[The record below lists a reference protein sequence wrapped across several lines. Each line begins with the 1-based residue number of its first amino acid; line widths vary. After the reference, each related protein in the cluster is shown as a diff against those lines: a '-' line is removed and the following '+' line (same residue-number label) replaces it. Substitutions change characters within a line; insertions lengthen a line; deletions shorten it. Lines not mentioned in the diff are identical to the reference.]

1 MHFSKAFHG
10 ITQDSFAVK
19 LKANGVSVEIQSH
32 LKLIIKTGGKY
43 LQF

>member
-10 ITQDSFAVK
+10 ITHDSFAVK
-19 LKANGVSVEIQSH
+19 LKANGVSVVEIQSH

-43 LQF
+43 L